1 MKLLRVGAIILAL
14 LSEGFL
20 GNTPL
25 TTTYIWCDNHS
36 ISISDCEVCGVMAD
50 VQVSKREFHT
60 HKGWLI

>member
-1 MKLLRVGAIILAL
+1 MKLLRVGTIILAL
-14 LSEGFL
+14 PLEGFL

-50 VQVSKREFHT
+50 VQVSRRKLHT